1 MNKQMHSLV
10 SVFASRLSFSWMMHV
25 LRVRYHKRC
34 PHIDELFKWKHL
46 SRWIRTFART
56 IGVRAWISKRCLPLH
71 LIIYFFFFVLL
82 LTFLDGLYLL
92 FIRATDLPI
101 SFANFHSRD
110 IIYTYIYITS
120 NRISTFGVRGSGIMT
135 FGSVFTVSIRY
146 SILT

>member
-1 MNKQMHSLV
+1 MHSLV

-71 LIIYFFFFVLL
+71 LIIYFFFLLFLLFFFFFLSSTFSLSLFLFLSFFFCRTVWTVESGRYYASGKYRSMYGFQTEAWRDPDLSARLDPMPNLL
-82 LTFLDGLYLL
+82 LRE
-92 FIRATDLPI
+92 I
-101 SFANFHSRD
+101 
-110 IIYTYIYITS
+110 
-120 NRISTFGVRGSGIMT
+120 
-135 FGSVFTVSIRY
+135 
-146 SILT
+146 